1 MAAAD
6 AGPSA
11 PAPPAAAARRRLW
24 MFVAWCAWLLAWL
37 APVLLLGP
45 RTPDPR
51 PWLDPASA
59 PAAVLA
65 GAALFLVAA
74 WPFWP
79 ALLPDPFSR
88 GGSGDP
94 PRGTV
99 VGARFVGLSALEV
112 LILAALAAPMF
123 LVARSVGQTLH
134 VWPAAATGA
143 GLVVFGV
150 GLRTAAVG
158 LGDGAPRRLMV
169 GALLVAAGPPAVYYA
184 AAETIGAVLPWLPA
198 ASPVVAM
205 VQAGTVG
212 WPDGPWPQIA
222 RLYLWPMV
230 GVGLAV
236 VGIVC
241 ARRARA
247 ANV

>member
-1 MAAAD
+1 MPAAD

-11 PAPPAAAARRRLW
+11 PRAEAARRRPW
-24 MFVAWCAWLLAWL
+24 MFVAWGAWLLAWL
-37 APVLLLGP
+37 APALLLGP

-51 PWLDPASA
+51 PWIEPTSA

-79 ALLPDPFSR
+79 ALLPDVFSR
-88 GGSGDP
+88 GGSPHP
-94 PRGTV
+94 PRETT
-99 VGARFVGLSALEV
+99 VGARFVGLSALEMLV
-112 LILAALAAPMF
+112 LVALAAPML

-134 VWPAAATGA
+134 VWPAAATGV
-143 GLVVFGV
+143 GLALFGI
-150 GLRTAAVG
+150 GLRTAAAS
-158 LGDGAPRRLMV
+158 LGSRAARRLMV
-169 GALLVAAGPPAVYYA
+169 GALLVSGGPPAVYYA
-184 AAETIGAVLPWLPA
+184 ASETIGAVLPWLPA
-198 ASPVVAM
+198 ASPVVAL

-212 WPDGPWPQIA
+212 WPEAAWPQIA

-230 GVGLAV
+230 GVGLGAV
-236 VGIVC
+236 GMLS

-247 ANV
+247 AHV